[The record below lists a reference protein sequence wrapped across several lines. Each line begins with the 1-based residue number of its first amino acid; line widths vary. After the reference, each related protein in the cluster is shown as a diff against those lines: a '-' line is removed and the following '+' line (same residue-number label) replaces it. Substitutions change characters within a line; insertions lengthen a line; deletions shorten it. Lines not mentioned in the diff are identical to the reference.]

1 MNRYLLRRVGQAVL
15 VLWAAYTLSFL
26 VLYALPGDAIDAR
39 FGGDASDVTPEQL
52 QALRAEYGLDRALPL
67 QYLARLGA
75 ALTGDLGTSL
85 DNGRP
90 VTSLIAESL
99 PATAAVA
106 GLALLLGIV
115 GGAGLALLAAGSTT
129 GWLSRLPLNLPPL
142 GVAIPGFLFGLIML
156 EIFSFRL
163 HWFPAIGN
171 EGLASIILPA
181 ITLAIPT
188 GAMVAQLLSKSLHR
202 TMSEPY
208 ADTARAKGASER
220 RVLFRHSLRNS
231 VIPALTIAGVL
242 VGQLLAGTVVTETVF
257 SRTGLGRLTATA
269 VSSQDIP
276 VVQGLV
282 IFGALVFVV
291 VNLAVDLIYPLLD
304 KRIVHVRRRNVST
317 VEVTT

>member
-1 MNRYLLRRVGQAVL
+1 MRSIRAGEGAVPFPSPAEAAAWSWTDADRALVADRVETQFVGAPATVVSKLEALQRATDADELLITTITHCSRRPGPELSATGAGVGHRVNRYLLRRVGQAVL

-115 GGAGLALLAAGSTT
+115 GGAGLALLAAGSST

-142 GVAIPGFLFGLIML
+142 GVAIPRVPVRPDHAGDLLV
-156 EIFSFRL
+156 
-163 HWFPAIGN
+163 PA
-171 EGLASIILPA
+171 
-181 ITLAIPT
+181 
-188 GAMVAQLLSKSLHR
+188 
-202 TMSEPY
+202 
-208 ADTARAKGASER
+208 
-220 RVLFRHSLRNS
+220 
-231 VIPALTIAGVL
+231 
-242 VGQLLAGTVVTETVF
+242 
-257 SRTGLGRLTATA
+257 
-269 VSSQDIP
+269 
-276 VVQGLV
+276 
-282 IFGALVFVV
+282 ALVSG
-291 VNLAVDLIYPLLD
+291 D
-304 KRIVHVRRRNVST
+304 R
-317 VEVTT
+317 